1 MGDQSLTSRE
11 RVALDRL
18 VPLVSHRA
26 KKDADL
32 SAKLRDQTID
42 AERDYQES
50 ARAAEVAAAAEIRA
64 AEQQHEDKVAVLK
77 EAFDAEHR
85 AAEAAMNAEISAFN
99 ERTQSIENA
108 AQQDMD
114 DAGWLAE
121 TVVESSERKLKSD
134 FTNLARQIAAFT
146 SDVEQVR
153 KEADALLVKH
163 GYPALKEYP
172 DGPPGAVLGGEPTST
187 KQACELARADVLK
200 SFAALSARLRPTILQ
215 IQGRVLTS
223 FILASVGTGIGGF
236 AFQPV
241 SASHLAIGGVS
252 GLVAGVIGTSLA
264 GSLIRRRVPQTSTQ
278 LSEAI
283 ARAVS
288 LGTHWLEESEAEKD
302 RQATVIREKR
312 DAEVRKAKDRFGAIR
327 KEIHR
332 RRHEE
337 EPAIRQRHESVLS
350 AVKRRF
356 DVGARAADDER
367 RRRLDTAQATRESQ
381 VRQAQSRKQQRVTE
395 ARDAEEAGRRAL
407 MNEWNDGVRAV
418 LAERDALVDAAARNN
433 MDWAEGAWETFR
445 PSSFVPPAI
454 RFGEMEIDAATISGG
469 LTPDVPLARELLPL
483 RLPLMLD
490 LHDKGSVL
498 FQSGPEGRPMVVRTV
513 SNILLRLLTAFP
525 PGKVRFT
532 FIDPIGLGQSF
543 AGFMHLADY
552 EEAIVGDK
560 IWTDAKR
567 IEQKLV
573 DLTDHMENVIQ
584 KYLRNEF
591 ATIHD
596 YNQQAGEVAEP
607 FRFLVLADFPAGLS
621 EQAAKRLA
629 SIITS
634 GPRCGVYTILMA
646 DARQRPP
653 HWLPMQE
660 IEANSLTFAHVQ
672 GRWQSKEASFARWPI
687 SFDPPPTE
695 ERFNTLIH
703 AIGRFAK
710 DSSKVQVPFEIV
722 APPTGQLWSGDCSE
736 ELKVPLGRAGA
747 NKLQFMSLGRG
758 TSQHVLIAGR
768 TGSGKST
775 LLHAIVTNLA
785 LWYRPEEVEFYLVDF
800 KKGVEFKTYATHKV
814 PHARVV
820 AVESERE
827 FGLSVLRRLDAEL
840 TKRGN
845 LFRDAGVQDLAAY
858 RKWSRGAGLGQGPT
872 FMPRTLLIVD
882 EFQEFFVEDD
892 KIAQEASLLLD
903 RLVRQ
908 GRAFGIHVI
917 LGSQTVGGAYSLA
930 RSTIGQM
937 AIRIALQSSEADSYL
952 IMAEDN
958 NAARLLNR
966 PGEAIYNDASGMVE
980 GNSPFQIV
988 WLPEEKREKYLVQ
1001 VQNLAEQLTTGLPP
1015 APIVF
1020 EGNVPSDISDN
1031 TELAAVLDGRVPAQA
1046 GVFPRVYLGDPIS
1059 IKDPTAVVFRRQSGA
1074 NLLIVGQQEYPAQAI
1089 ELAGMLAAI
1098 AFAPGTRVDVL
1109 NAPNTDDAAPDPFIR
1124 CAQGLDAIRV
1134 HAPRDV
1140 DALMQDFAD
1149 ELERRRAGSTSGENA
1164 DATAR
1169 FLVVHG
1175 LHRHRALRR
1184 NEDDF
1189 SSFGGDGEAASRT
1202 DQKFAKLLREGPPV
1216 GMHVIA
1222 WCDTV
1227 SNLERTLDR
1236 RGIREFD
1243 YRVPFQ
1249 MSSNDS
1255 TALIDTPQA
1264 VNLGRHRAM
1273 LFSEELGQAEKFRPY
1288 SLPEGEWLTR
1298 TLAFLAARARSSR

>member
-1 MGDQSLTSRE
+1 MPEPSLTSRE
-11 RVALDRL
+11 RTLLDTL
-18 VPLVSHRA
+18 VPLVTERA
-26 KKDADL
+26 RRDGDL
-32 SAKLRDQTID
+32 SARLRDQTINF
-42 AERDYQES
+42 ERDYQDA
-50 ARAAEVAAAAEIRA
+50 ARVAEAAAAAEIRA
-64 AEQQHEDKVAVLK
+64 AEQAHEDKAGVLR
-77 EAFDAEHR
+77 EAFNSEYR
-85 AAEAAMNAEISAFN
+85 VAEAAMNAELAAFG

-121 TVVESSERKLKSD
+121 TVVESSERKLKND
-134 FTNLARQIAAFT
+134 FTSLARQIAAYT
-146 SDVEQVR
+146 SDLDQVKR
-153 KEADALLVKH
+153 EADALLAKH
-163 GYPALKEYP
+163 GHPALKEYP
-172 DGPPGAVLGGEPTST
+172 DLAPGSALGGEPTST
-187 KQACELARADVLK
+187 RQACELARADVIRHYT
-200 SFAALSARLRPTILQ
+200 ALSARVRPGMLKPS
-215 IQGRVLTS
+215 GRLGTSAVL
-223 FILASVGTGIGGF
+223 AVVGAGVGGF
-236 AFQPV
+236 AFPTTTAENI
-241 SASHLAIGGVS
+241 SFGAAGGA
-252 GLVAGVIGTSLA
+252 VAGVLLTSIVGTA
-264 GSLIRRRVPQTSTQ
+264 MRRRVPQASAMLGET
-278 LSEAI
+278 I
-283 ARAVS
+283 ARAVA
-288 LGTHWLEESEAEKD
+288 LGNRWLEESEAERD
-302 RQATVIREKR
+302 RQATAIREKR
-312 DAEVRKAKDRFGAIR
+312 DGEMRKAKDRFAAIR

-350 AVKRRF
+350 AIKRRYE
-356 DVGARAADDER
+356 VGLRGADDQR
-367 RRRLDTAQATRESQ
+367 RQRLDTAQSKRELE
-381 VRQAQSRKQQRVTE
+381 VRQAQSRKQERLGE
-395 ARDAEEAGRRAL
+395 ARGAEEAGRKAL
-407 MNEWNDGVRAV
+407 LSDWTEGVRHA
-418 LAERDALVDAAARNN
+418 LAERDSMVEAVTRHNLA
-433 MDWAEGAWETFR
+433 WADPGWGGFR
-445 PSSFVPPAI
+445 PSTVVPRAI
-454 RFGEMEIDAATISGG
+454 RFGEIEIDASTISGG
-469 LTPDVPLARELLPL
+469 LSGEIPMARGLLPL
-483 RLPLMLD
+483 KLPLMLD
-490 LHDKGSVL
+490 PHDKGSLL
-498 FQSGPEGRPMVVRTV
+498 FQSGPEGRPLVQRTV
-513 SNILLRLLTAFP
+513 ENILLRLLTAFP
-525 PGKVRFT
+525 PGKVRLT
-532 FIDPIGLGQSF
+532 FIDPVGLGQSF

-607 FRFLVLADFPAGLS
+607 FRFLVMADFPAGLS

-634 GPRCGVYTILMA
+634 GARCGVYTIIMA
-646 DARQRPP
+646 DSRQRPP
-653 HWLPMQE
+653 HWLPIQE
-660 IEANSLTFAHVQ
+660 IESASLAFTHAQ
-672 GRWQSKEASFARWPI
+672 GRLQSKEPSFARWPLSI
-687 SFDPPPTE
+687 DPPPSE
-695 ERFNTLIH
+695 EQFNTLIH

-722 APPTGQLWSGDCSE
+722 APPTGQAWSGDCSE
-736 ELKVPLGRAGA
+736 ELRVPLGRAGA
-747 NKLQFMSLGRG
+747 NKLQYMSLGRG

-775 LLHAIVTNLA
+775 LLHAIVTNLS

-840 TKRGN
+840 TRRGN

-858 RKWSRGAGLGQGPT
+858 RKWSRGPGLGQGPT

-908 GRAFGIHVI
+908 GRAFGIHII

-930 RSTIGQM
+930 RTTIGQM

-988 WLPEEKREKYLVQ
+988 WLPESKREKYLTQ
-1001 VQNLAEQLTTGLPP
+1001 VQDLAEQLSTGLPP
-1015 APIVF
+1015 PPIVF
-1020 EGNVPSDISDN
+1020 EGNIPSD
-1031 TELAAVLDGRVPAQA
+1031 LAANQELSGVLEGRTVPPANA
-1046 GVFPRVYLGDPIS
+1046 LPRVFLGDPIS

-1089 ELAGMLAAI
+1089 EVASILSALS
-1098 AFAPGTRVDVL
+1098 FVPSSRVDIL
-1109 NAPNTDDAAPDPFIR
+1109 NAPNADDGGVDPF
-1124 CAQGLDAIRV
+1124 ASLASGLGGAVSV
-1134 HAPRDV
+1134 HPPREV
-1140 DALMQDFAD
+1140 DALLTGFAA
-1149 ELERRRAGSTSGENA
+1149 ELERRRTGEGNDLA
-1164 DATAR
+1164 PR
-1169 FLVVHG
+1169 FLLVHG

-1184 NEDDF
+1184 NEDEF
-1189 SSFGGDGEAASRT
+1189 SFGAGGETGTRP
-1202 DQKFAKLLREGPPV
+1202 DQQFAKLLREGPPV

-1236 RGIREFD
+1236 RGVREFD

-1273 LFSEELGQAEKFRPY
+1273 LFSEEQGQAEKFRPY
-1288 SLPEGEWLTR
+1288 SVPDEGWLKK
-1298 TLAFLAARARSSR
+1298 AMASISARVRQAR